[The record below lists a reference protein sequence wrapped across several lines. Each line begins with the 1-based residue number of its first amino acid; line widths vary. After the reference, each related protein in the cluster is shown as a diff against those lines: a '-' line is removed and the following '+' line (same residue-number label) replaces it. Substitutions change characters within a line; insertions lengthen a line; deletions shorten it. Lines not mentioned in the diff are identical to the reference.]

1 VDQTESTSK
10 PAKSLAAARKRD
22 VLPYILLS
30 ILLAGMLAVLG
41 GAVLPPYYHAVPA
54 LLWSLGFCVSGML
67 LGFLFGIPRT
77 VPSGTVNAPPPDER
91 ANGKGRPTDE
101 APAAGTDAAAGN
113 PSNTLFLGTPTPME
127 INSNLVEVSDWLT
140 KIIVGV
146 GLIELKSLPASA
158 RSVAAFIAPSLAVD
172 TATAMAVVG
181 GIMLFFSVHG
191 FLIGYLL
198 TRIYLSIMIKRA
210 DSLVKNESVRLES
223 GKEIE
228 VTELSRLQQKSLD
241 DMQEAVTQLLLAHPP
256 DGSPAVTA
264 LAGVPTAHK
273 PASLVLWLDDHPR
286 NNTLLVEQLER
297 ENIKVDQAV
306 SMRQAL
312 AMLQQ
317 KRYALL
323 ITDMA
328 RAENGRRVKD
338 AGVRTVRE
346 VRQAQP
352 DLPIVVYCS
361 KDTVASYG
369 TEAEAAAPVSSPPRA
384 PACWPASTSYCTR
397 GAAMAISRREHRRN
411 RRSCPRNTANCAAGA
426 PAGWAQT
433 RTRPCRPAC
442 PARPRWPAPAN
453 CRHTT
458 RRRAAAPAARA
469 APASRSRC
477 RPARSP

>member
-1 VDQTESTSK
+1 MEQSDRAGK
-10 PAKSLAAARKRD
+10 PAGNAGNSRKRD
-22 VLPYILLS
+22 VLPYILLF
-30 ILLAGMLAVLG
+30 ILLAGVLAV
-41 GAVLPPYYHAVPA
+41 GAGALLPPYYHAVPA

-67 LGFLFGIPRT
+67 LGFLFGIPRSL
-77 VPSGTVNAPPPDER
+77 PSGTINAAPPDER

-101 APAAGTDAAAGN
+101 PPAAGPDTVA
-113 PSNTLFLGTPTPME
+113 SNTLFLGTPTPME

-146 GLIELKSLPASA
+146 GLIELKSLPGSA
-158 RSVAAFIAPSLAVD
+158 RSMAAFIAPSLATD
-172 TATAMAVVG
+172 TPTAMAVVG

-198 TRIYLSIMIKRA
+198 TRIYLSIIIKRA
-210 DSLVKNESVRLES
+210 DSLVKYESVRLES

-256 DGSPAVTA
+256 DGGAAVTA
-264 LAGVPTAHK
+264 LAGMPTAQK

-297 ENIKVDQAV
+297 ENIKVDLAV
-306 SMRQAL
+306 STRQAL
-312 AMLQQ
+312 AMLQH

-328 RAENGRRVKD
+328 RAENGRRIKD

-352 DLPIVVYCS
+352 GLPIVVYCS
-361 KDTVASYG
+361 KDTIASYG
-369 TEAEAAAPVSSPPRA
+369 TAAEAAGARFITTSGTSLL
-384 PACWPASTSYCTR
+384 ASVNKLLHEE
-397 GAAMAISRREHRRN
+397 RE
-411 RRSCPRNTANCAAGA
+411 G
-426 PAGWAQT
+426 
-433 RTRPCRPAC
+433 
-442 PARPRWPAPAN
+442 
-453 CRHTT
+453 
-458 RRRAAAPAARA
+458 
-469 APASRSRC
+469 
-477 RPARSP
+477 

>member
-1 VDQTESTSK
+1 MDLSDSSGK
-10 PAKSLAAARKRD
+10 AGKSVTAVVRKRD
-22 VLPYILLS
+22 VLPYILLF
-30 ILLAGMLAVLG
+30 ILLAGLLAVLA
-41 GAVLPPYYHAVPA
+41 GALLPPYYHAVPA

-67 LGFLFGIPRT
+67 LGFLFGIPRSL
-77 VPSGTVNAPPPDER
+77 PSGTVNAAPPDEL
-91 ANGKGRPTDE
+91 ANGKSRPTDE
-101 APAAGTDAAAGN
+101 PPPASADAATGN

-146 GLIELKSLPASA
+146 GLIELKSLPGSA
-158 RSVAAFIAPSLAVD
+158 RSMAAFIAPSLATD
-172 TATAMAVVG
+172 TPTAMAIVG

-256 DGSPAVTA
+256 DGAAAVTA
-264 LAGVPTAHK
+264 LAAAPTAQR
-273 PASLVLWLDDHPR
+273 PVSLVLWLDDHPR
-286 NNTLLVEQLER
+286 NNTLLMEQLER

-306 SMRQAL
+306 STRQAL

-317 KRYALL
+317 KHYALF

-328 RAENGRRVKD
+328 RVENGRRVKD

-352 DLPIVVYCS
+352 ALPIIVYCN
-361 KDTVASYG
+361 KDTLASYG
-369 TEAEAAAPVSSPPRA
+369 TEAQ
-384 PACWPASTSYCTR
+384 
-397 GAAMAISRREHRRN
+397 
-411 RRSCPRNTANCAAGA
+411 AAGA
-426 PAGWAQT
+426 RFITTSGTSLLASVNKLIHEQRGNEAQPPSQT
-433 RTRPCRPAC
+433 
-442 PARPRWPAPAN
+442 
-453 CRHTT
+453 
-458 RRRAAAPAARA
+458 
-469 APASRSRC
+469 
-477 RPARSP
+477 

>member
-1 VDQTESTSK
+1 MPHPLGGAVGKSDTSSADASA
-10 PAKSLAAARKRD
+10 PAAVRKKD
-22 VLPYILLS
+22 ALPYILLF
-30 ILLAGMLAVLG
+30 ILLAGLLAVLA
-41 GAVLPPYYHAVPA
+41 GALLPPYYHAVPA

-77 VPSGTVNAPPPDER
+77 LPSGTVNMAPPDER
-91 ANGKGRPTDE
+91 TNAKGRPTDE
-101 APAAGTDAAAGN
+101 PPAAAADAAASSA
-113 PSNTLFLGTPTPME
+113 SNTLFLGTPTPME

-146 GLIELKSLPASA
+146 GLIELKSLPGSA
-158 RSVAAFIAPSLAVD
+158 RSMAAFIAPSLD
-172 TATAMAVVG
+172 TDTPTAMAVVG

-210 DSLVKNESVRLES
+210 DSMVKNESVRLES

-256 DGSPAVTA
+256 DGGAAVTA
-264 LAGVPTAHK
+264 LAGMPTAQK

-317 KRYALL
+317 KHYALL

-328 RAENGRRVKD
+328 RVENRRRIKD

-346 VRQAQP
+346 VRQVQP
-352 DLPIVVYCS
+352 ALPIVVYCS

-369 TEAEAAAPVSSPPRA
+369 TEAEAAGARFITTSGTSLLASVNKLLHEEREDGAQSAP
-384 PACWPASTSYCTR
+384 
-397 GAAMAISRREHRRN
+397 
-411 RRSCPRNTANCAAGA
+411 
-426 PAGWAQT
+426 
-433 RTRPCRPAC
+433 
-442 PARPRWPAPAN
+442 
-453 CRHTT
+453 
-458 RRRAAAPAARA
+458 
-469 APASRSRC
+469 
-477 RPARSP
+477 

>member
-1 VDQTESTSK
+1 M
-10 PAKSLAAARKRD
+10 AR
-22 VLPYILLS
+22 
-30 ILLAGMLAVLG
+30 
-41 GAVLPPYYHAVPA
+41 AVP
-54 LLWSLGFCVSGML
+54 
-67 LGFLFGIPRT
+67 R
-77 VPSGTVNAPPPDER
+77 DE
-91 ANGKGRPTDE
+91 P
-101 APAAGTDAAAGN
+101 PAAGADTAAAA

-146 GLIELKSLPASA
+146 GLIELKSLPGSA
-158 RSVAAFIAPSLAVD
+158 RSMAAFIAPSLATD

-210 DSLVKNESVRLES
+210 DSMVKNESVRLES

-256 DGSPAVTA
+256 DGGAAVTA
-264 LAGVPTAHK
+264 LAGVPTAQK

-306 SMRQAL
+306 STRQAL

-317 KRYALL
+317 KPYALL

-328 RAENGRRVKD
+328 RVENRRRIKD

-346 VRQAQP
+346 VRQTLP
-352 DLPIVVYCS
+352 ELPIVVYCS

-369 TEAEAAAPVSSPPRA
+369 TEAQAAGARFIT
-384 PACWPASTSYCTR
+384 TSGTSLL
-397 GAAMAISRREHRRN
+397 AAINKLLHEHARMVINHRRSA
-411 RRSCPRNTANCAAGA
+411 SCPRNAANCAAGA
-426 PAGWAQT
+426 PAGSAQT
-433 RTRPCRPAC
+433 RRRPCRPAN
-442 PARPRWPAPAN
+442 PAHPRPRRPAPAS

-458 RRRAAAPAARA
+458 RRRATVPAALA
-469 APASRSRC
+469 TPESRFQNRL
-477 RPARSP
+477 ARSA

>member
-1 VDQTESTSK
+1 MELSDSAGKATKT
-10 PAKSLAAARKRD
+10 AAAAVRKRD
-22 VLPYILLS
+22 ALPYILLF
-30 ILLAGMLAVLG
+30 ILLAGLLAVTA
-41 GAVLPPYYHAVPA
+41 GALLPPYYQAVPA

-67 LGFLFGIPRT
+67 LGFLFGIPRSL
-77 VPSGTVNAPPPDER
+77 PSGTVSAAPPDER
-91 ANGKGRPTDE
+91 NNGKSRPMDE
-101 APAAGTDAAAGN
+101 PPAAGTDTAAAA

-146 GLIELKSLPASA
+146 GLIELKSLPGSA
-158 RSVAAFIAPSLAVD
+158 RSMAAFIAPSLATD

-210 DSLVKNESVRLES
+210 DSMVKNESVRLES

-241 DMQEAVTQLLLAHPP
+241 DMQEAVTQLLLAYPP
-256 DGSPAVTA
+256 DDGAAVTA
-264 LAGVPTAHK
+264 LAGVPTAQK
-273 PASLVLWLDDHPR
+273 PSSLVLWLDDHPR

-306 SMRQAL
+306 STRQAL

-317 KRYALL
+317 KPYALL

-328 RAENGRRVKD
+328 RVENRRRIKD

-346 VRQAQP
+346 VRQTLP
-352 DLPIVVYCS
+352 ELPIVVYCS

-369 TEAEAAAPVSSPPRA
+369 TEAQ
-384 PACWPASTSYCTR
+384 
-397 GAAMAISRREHRRN
+397 
-411 RRSCPRNTANCAAGA
+411 AAGA
-426 PAGWAQT
+426 RFITTSGTSLLAAINKLLHEQREDGAQ
-433 RTRPCRPAC
+433 PPE
-442 PARPRWPAPAN
+442 
-453 CRHTT
+453 
-458 RRRAAAPAARA
+458 
-469 APASRSRC
+469 
-477 RPARSP
+477 

>member
-1 VDQTESTSK
+1 MGLNDSAGKATAT
-10 PAKSLAAARKRD
+10 AASRKRD
-22 VLPYILLS
+22 VLPYILLF
-30 ILLAGMLAVLG
+30 ILLAGLLAVLA
-41 GAVLPPYYHAVPA
+41 GALLPPYYHAVPA

-77 VPSGTVNAPPPDER
+77 LPSGTVNAALPDER
-91 ANGKGRPTDE
+91 PNGKSRPTDE
-101 APAAGTDAAAGN
+101 PPATGTEAAPGN
-113 PSNTLFLGTPTPME
+113 TGNTSNTLFLGTPTPME

-146 GLIELKSLPASA
+146 GLIELKSLPGSA
-158 RSVAAFIAPSLAVD
+158 RSMAAFIAPSLA
-172 TATAMAVVG
+172 TGTPTAMAVVG

-198 TRIYLSIMIKRA
+198 TRIYLSIIIKRA

-241 DMQEAVTQLLLAHPP
+241 DMQEAVTQLLLARPP
-256 DGSPAVTA
+256 DGGATVTS
-264 LAGVPTAHK
+264 LAGMPTAQK

-306 SMRQAL
+306 STRQAL
-312 AMLQQ
+312 AMLQHR
-317 KRYALL
+317 RYALL

-328 RAENGRRVKD
+328 RMENGRRIKD

-346 VRQAQP
+346 VRQAMP
-352 DLPIVVYCS
+352 ALPIVVYCS

-369 TEAEAAAPVSSPPRA
+369 AQAQEAGARFITTSGTSLLASVNKLLHEERDDGGQSPPQA
-384 PACWPASTSYCTR
+384 
-397 GAAMAISRREHRRN
+397 
-411 RRSCPRNTANCAAGA
+411 
-426 PAGWAQT
+426 
-433 RTRPCRPAC
+433 
-442 PARPRWPAPAN
+442 
-453 CRHTT
+453 
-458 RRRAAAPAARA
+458 
-469 APASRSRC
+469 
-477 RPARSP
+477 

>member
-1 VDQTESTSK
+1 MDLSDSAGKATKT
-10 PAKSLAAARKRD
+10 ATAAVRKRD
-22 VLPYILLS
+22 VLPYILLF
-30 ILLAGMLAVLG
+30 ILLAGLLAVLA
-41 GAVLPPYYHAVPA
+41 GALLPPYYQAVPA

-91 ANGKGRPTDE
+91 ANGKGRPGDE
-101 APAAGTDAAAGN
+101 PPAAPADGPPGN
-113 PSNTLFLGTPTPME
+113 TSNTLFLGTPTPME

-146 GLIELKSLPASA
+146 GLIELKSLPGSA
-158 RSVAAFIAPSLAVD
+158 RKMAAFIAPSLAVD
-172 TATAMAVVG
+172 TAAAMAVVG

-210 DSLVKNESVRLES
+210 DNLVKNESVRLES

-256 DGSPAVTA
+256 DGGPVTA
-264 LAGVPTAHK
+264 LAGVPTAQK
-273 PASLVLWLDDHPR
+273 PSSLVLWLDDHPR

-297 ENIKVDQAV
+297 ENIKVDQAI

-317 KRYALL
+317 KHYALL

-328 RAENGRRVKD
+328 RVENGRRIKD
-338 AGVRTVRE
+338 AGVRTVRA
-346 VRQAQP
+346 VRQALP
-352 DLPIVVYCS
+352 ELPIVVYCS

-369 TEAEAAAPVSSPPRA
+369 TEAETAGARFITTSGTSLL
-384 PACWPASTSYCTR
+384 ASVNKLLHE
-397 GAAMAISRREHRRN
+397 GPGDDAQPAIS
-411 RRSCPRNTANCAAGA
+411 
-426 PAGWAQT
+426 
-433 RTRPCRPAC
+433 
-442 PARPRWPAPAN
+442 
-453 CRHTT
+453 
-458 RRRAAAPAARA
+458 
-469 APASRSRC
+469 
-477 RPARSP
+477 

>member
-1 VDQTESTSK
+1 MDLTDSAGKTTKTV
-10 PAKSLAAARKRD
+10 AAAVRKRD
-22 VLPYILLS
+22 VLPYILLF
-30 ILLAGMLAVLG
+30 ILLAGLLAVLA
-41 GAVLPPYYHAVPA
+41 GAMLPPYYDAVPA

-77 VPSGTVNAPPPDER
+77 LPSGTVNMAPDDR
-91 ANGKGRPTDE
+91 RDGKGRATDE
-101 APAAGTDAAAGN
+101 PPATAGGAEPN
-113 PSNTLFLGTPTPME
+113 PATASNTLFLGTPTPME

-146 GLIELKSLPASA
+146 GLIELKSLPGSA
-158 RSVAAFIAPSLAVD
+158 RSMAAFIAPSLAID

-264 LAGVPTAHK
+264 LAGMPTAQK

-317 KRYALL
+317 KPYALL

-328 RAENGRRVKD
+328 RAENGRRLKD

-346 VRQAQP
+346 VRQAHAA
-352 DLPIVVYCS
+352 LPIIVYCS

-369 TEAEAAAPVSSPPRA
+369 TEAEAAGARFIT
-384 PACWPASTSYCTR
+384 TSGTSLL
-397 GAAMAISRREHRRN
+397 AAVNKLLHEER
-411 RRSCPRNTANCAAGA
+411 AAG
-426 PAGWAQT
+426 G
-433 RTRPCRPAC
+433 
-442 PARPRWPAPAN
+442 
-453 CRHTT
+453 
-458 RRRAAAPAARA
+458 
-469 APASRSRC
+469 
-477 RPARSP
+477 

>member
-1 VDQTESTSK
+1 MDLSDSAGKASK
-10 PAKSLAAARKRD
+10 TVTAAVRKRD
-22 VLPYILLS
+22 VLPYILLF
-30 ILLAGMLAVLG
+30 ILLAGILAVLA
-41 GAVLPPYYHAVPA
+41 GALLPPYYHAVPA

-67 LGFLFGIPRT
+67 LGFLFGIPRSL
-77 VPSGTVNAPPPDER
+77 PSGTVNAAPPDER

-101 APAAGTDAAAGN
+101 PPAAGAEAAAGN

-146 GLIELKSLPASA
+146 GLIELKSLPGSA
-158 RSVAAFIAPSLAVD
+158 RSMAAFIAPSLATD
-172 TATAMAVVG
+172 TPTAMAMVG

-241 DMQEAVTQLLLAHPP
+241 DMQEAITQLLLAHPP
-256 DGSPAVTA
+256 DGGAAATT
-264 LAGVPTAHK
+264 LAGVPTAQK
-273 PASLVLWLDDHPR
+273 PSSLVLWLDDHPR

-306 SMRQAL
+306 STRQAL
-312 AMLQQ
+312 TMLQQ
-317 KRYALL
+317 KHYALF

-328 RAENGRRVKD
+328 RVENGRRIKD

-346 VRQAQP
+346 VRQVQP
-352 DLPIVVYCS
+352 ELPIIVYCS
-361 KDTVASYG
+361 KDTIASYS
-369 TEAEAAAPVSSPPRA
+369 TEAQ
-384 PACWPASTSYCTR
+384 
-397 GAAMAISRREHRRN
+397 
-411 RRSCPRNTANCAAGA
+411 AAGA
-426 PAGWAQT
+426 RVITTSGTSLLANVNKLIQEQRGNEAQ
-433 RTRPCRPAC
+433 PPSQA
-442 PARPRWPAPAN
+442 
-453 CRHTT
+453 
-458 RRRAAAPAARA
+458 
-469 APASRSRC
+469 
-477 RPARSP
+477 

>member
-1 VDQTESTSK
+1 MDLSDSAGKASKTST
-10 PAKSLAAARKRD
+10 AAARKRD
-22 VLPYILLS
+22 VLPYILLY
-30 ILLAGMLAVLG
+30 ILLAGLLAVLA
-41 GAVLPPYYHAVPA
+41 GALLPPYYHAVPA

-67 LGFLFGIPRT
+67 LGFLFGIPRSL
-77 VPSGTVNAPPPDER
+77 PSGTVNVAPPDER
-91 ANGKGRPTDE
+91 ANGKGHPTDE
-101 APAAGTDAAAGN
+101 PPAANADAATGN

-146 GLIELKSLPASA
+146 GLIELKSLPGSA
-158 RSVAAFIAPSLAVD
+158 RSMTAFIAPSLATD
-172 TATAMAVVG
+172 TPTAMAVVG

-223 GKEIE
+223 GKEID

-256 DGSPAVTA
+256 DGGAAVTA
-264 LAGVPTAHK
+264 LAGVPTAQK
-273 PASLVLWLDDHPR
+273 PSSLVLWLDDHPR
-286 NNTLLVEQLER
+286 NNTLLLEQLER

-317 KRYALL
+317 RHYALL

-328 RAENGRRVKD
+328 RVENRRRIKD

-346 VRQAQP
+346 VRQVQP
-352 DLPIVVYCS
+352 ELPIIVYCS

-369 TEAEAAAPVSSPPRA
+369 VEAQ
-384 PACWPASTSYCTR
+384 
-397 GAAMAISRREHRRN
+397 
-411 RRSCPRNTANCAAGA
+411 AAGA
-426 PAGWAQT
+426 RFITTSGTSLLASVNKLLHEEREDDDQST
-433 RTRPCRPAC
+433 R
-442 PARPRWPAPAN
+442 
-453 CRHTT
+453 
-458 RRRAAAPAARA
+458 
-469 APASRSRC
+469 
-477 RPARSP
+477 

>member
-1 VDQTESTSK
+1 MDLSDSAGKTRKTV
-10 PAKSLAAARKRD
+10 AAAVRKRD
-22 VLPYILLS
+22 VLPYILLF
-30 ILLAGMLAVLG
+30 ILLAGLLAVLA
-41 GAVLPPYYHAVPA
+41 GAMLPPYYHAVPA

-77 VPSGTVNAPPPDER
+77 LPSGTVNMAPPEDR
-91 ANGKGRPTDE
+91 GNGKSRATDDTSA
-101 APAAGTDAAAGN
+101 APGNADTNAATS
-113 PSNTLFLGTPTPME
+113 SNTLFLGTPTPME

-146 GLIELKSLPASA
+146 GLIELKSLPGSA
-158 RSVAAFIAPSLAVD
+158 RSMAAFIAPSLATD
-172 TATAMAVVG
+172 TPTAMAVVG

-256 DGSPAVTA
+256 DGGAVTA
-264 LAGVPTAHK
+264 LAGMPTAQK

-297 ENIKVDQAV
+297 DNIKVDQAV
-306 SMRQAL
+306 STRQAL
-312 AMLQQ
+312 AMLQ
-317 KRYALL
+317 RRHYALL

-328 RAENGRRVKD
+328 RMENGRRIMD
-338 AGVRTVRE
+338 AGVRTVHE

-352 DLPIVVYCS
+352 TLPIVVYCS

-369 TEAEAAAPVSSPPRA
+369 TEAEAAGARFITTSGTSLLATVNKLVQEERQDGDQ
-384 PACWPASTSYCTR
+384 ST
-397 GAAMAISRREHRRN
+397 
-411 RRSCPRNTANCAAGA
+411 
-426 PAGWAQT
+426 Q
-433 RTRPCRPAC
+433 
-442 PARPRWPAPAN
+442 
-453 CRHTT
+453 
-458 RRRAAAPAARA
+458 
-469 APASRSRC
+469 
-477 RPARSP
+477 

>member
-1 VDQTESTSK
+1 VDLSDSTGKASK
-10 PAKSLAAARKRD
+10 SVTAAVRKRD
-22 VLPYILLS
+22 VLPYILLF
-30 ILLAGMLAVLG
+30 ILLAGLLAVLA
-41 GAVLPPYYHAVPA
+41 GALLPPYYHAVPA

-77 VPSGTVNAPPPDER
+77 LPSGTVNMAPPDER
-91 ANGKGRPTDE
+91 ANGKGRPDE
-101 APAAGTDAAAGN
+101 APPAGADAAAGS

-146 GLIELKSLPASA
+146 GLIELKSLPGSA
-158 RSVAAFIAPSLAVD
+158 RSMAAFIAPSLATD
-172 TATAMAVVG
+172 TPTAMAVVG

-256 DGSPAVTA
+256 DGGAAVTA
-264 LAGVPTAHK
+264 LAGVPTAQK

-306 SMRQAL
+306 STRQAL

-317 KRYALL
+317 KHYALF

-328 RAENGRRVKD
+328 RVENGRRLKD

-346 VRQAQP
+346 VRQTLP

-369 TEAEAAAPVSSPPRA
+369 TEAQ
-384 PACWPASTSYCTR
+384 
-397 GAAMAISRREHRRN
+397 
-411 RRSCPRNTANCAAGA
+411 AAGA
-426 PAGWAQT
+426 RFITTSGTSLLASVNKLIHEKREDGAQ
-433 RTRPCRPAC
+433 PP
-442 PARPRWPAPAN
+442 
-453 CRHTT
+453 
-458 RRRAAAPAARA
+458 
-469 APASRSRC
+469 S
-477 RPARSP
+477 

>member
-1 VDQTESTSK
+1 MDLSDSAGKTRKTV
-10 PAKSLAAARKRD
+10 AAAVRKRD
-22 VLPYILLS
+22 VLPYILLF
-30 ILLAGMLAVLG
+30 ILLAGLLAVLA
-41 GAVLPPYYHAVPA
+41 GAMLPPYYHAVPA

-77 VPSGTVNAPPPDER
+77 LPSGTVNMAPPEDR
-91 ANGKGRPTDE
+91 GNGKSRATDDTSA
-101 APAAGTDAAAGN
+101 APGNADTNAATS
-113 PSNTLFLGTPTPME
+113 SNTLFLGTPTPME

-146 GLIELKSLPASA
+146 GLIELKSLPGSA
-158 RSVAAFIAPSLAVD
+158 RSMAAFIAPSLATD
-172 TATAMAVVG
+172 TPTAMAVVG

-264 LAGVPTAHK
+264 LAGMPTAQK

-306 SMRQAL
+306 STRQAL

-317 KRYALL
+317 KPYALL

-328 RAENGRRVKD
+328 RAENGRRLKD

-346 VRQAQP
+346 VRQAHAA
-352 DLPIVVYCS
+352 LPIIVYCS

-369 TEAEAAAPVSSPPRA
+369 TEAEAAGARFIT
-384 PACWPASTSYCTR
+384 TSGTSLL
-397 GAAMAISRREHRRN
+397 AAVNKLLHEER
-411 RRSCPRNTANCAAGA
+411 AAGA
-426 PAGWAQT
+426 
-433 RTRPCRPAC
+433 
-442 PARPRWPAPAN
+442 
-453 CRHTT
+453 
-458 RRRAAAPAARA
+458 
-469 APASRSRC
+469 
-477 RPARSP
+477 

>member
-1 VDQTESTSK
+1 MDLTDSAGKTTKTV
-10 PAKSLAAARKRD
+10 AAAVRKRD
-22 VLPYILLS
+22 VLPYILLF
-30 ILLAGMLAVLG
+30 ILLAGLLAVLA
-41 GAVLPPYYHAVPA
+41 GALLPPYYHAVPA

-77 VPSGTVNAPPPDER
+77 LPSGTINMAPPDDR
-91 ANGKGRPTDE
+91 SNGKSRATDE
-101 APAAGTDAAAGN
+101 PPAAADAAAGN
-113 PSNTLFLGTPTPME
+113 ASNTLFLGTPTPME

-146 GLIELKSLPASA
+146 GLIELKSLPGSA
-158 RSVAAFIAPSLAVD
+158 RSMAAFIAPSLATD
-172 TATAMAVVG
+172 TPTAMAVVG

-256 DGSPAVTA
+256 DGAPGVTA
-264 LAGVPTAHK
+264 LAGMPAEKK
-273 PASLVLWLDDHPR
+273 PVSLVLWLDDHPR

-317 KRYALL
+317 KHYALL

-328 RAENGRRVKD
+328 RAESGRRIKD
-338 AGVRTVRE
+338 AGVQTVRE

-352 DLPIVVYCS
+352 ALPIIVYCS

-369 TEAEAAAPVSSPPRA
+369 TAAEAAGARFIT
-384 PACWPASTSYCTR
+384 TSGTSLL
-397 GAAMAISRREHRRN
+397 AAVNKLVHEDRQEGDQSIR
-411 RRSCPRNTANCAAGA
+411 
-426 PAGWAQT
+426 
-433 RTRPCRPAC
+433 
-442 PARPRWPAPAN
+442 
-453 CRHTT
+453 
-458 RRRAAAPAARA
+458 
-469 APASRSRC
+469 
-477 RPARSP
+477 

>member
-1 VDQTESTSK
+1 MGKSDTSSANA
-10 PAKSLAAARKRD
+10 PAAARKKD
-22 VLPYILLS
+22 VLPYILLF
-30 ILLAGMLAVLG
+30 ILLAGLLAVLA
-41 GAVLPPYYHAVPA
+41 GALLPPYYHAVPA

-77 VPSGTVNAPPPDER
+77 LPSGTVNMAPPDER
-91 ANGKGRPTDE
+91 TSAKGRSTDE
-101 APAAGTDAAAGN
+101 PPAAGTDAAA
-113 PSNTLFLGTPTPME
+113 SNTLFLGTPTPME

-146 GLIELKSLPASA
+146 GLIELKSLPGSA
-158 RSVAAFIAPSLAVD
+158 RAMAAFIAPSLATD
-172 TATAMAVVG
+172 TPTAMAVVG

-210 DSLVKNESVRLES
+210 DSMVKNESVRLES

-256 DGSPAVTA
+256 DCGGTVAA
-264 LAGVPTAHK
+264 LAGMPAAQK

-297 ENIKVDQAV
+297 ENIKVEQAV

-317 KRYALL
+317 KHYALL

-328 RAENGRRVKD
+328 RAENGRRIKD
-338 AGVRTVRE
+338 AGVHTVRE
-346 VRQAQP
+346 VRQSQP
-352 DLPIVVYCS
+352 ALPIVVYCS
-361 KDTVASYG
+361 KDTLASYG
-369 TEAEAAAPVSSPPRA
+369 TEAEAAGARFITTSGTSLLATVNKLLHEEREDGAQSAPQA
-384 PACWPASTSYCTR
+384 
-397 GAAMAISRREHRRN
+397 
-411 RRSCPRNTANCAAGA
+411 
-426 PAGWAQT
+426 
-433 RTRPCRPAC
+433 
-442 PARPRWPAPAN
+442 
-453 CRHTT
+453 
-458 RRRAAAPAARA
+458 
-469 APASRSRC
+469 
-477 RPARSP
+477 